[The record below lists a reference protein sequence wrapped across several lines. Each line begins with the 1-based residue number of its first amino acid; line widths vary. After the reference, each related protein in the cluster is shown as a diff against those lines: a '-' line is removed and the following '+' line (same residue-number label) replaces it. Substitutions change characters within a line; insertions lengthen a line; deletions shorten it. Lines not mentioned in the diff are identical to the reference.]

1 MLGIYGACPM
11 DLRKTLIYDSILRCI
26 RIIIIVVAETTAA
39 VPVYVK
45 LRLAEDMKVFLSM
58 LIAAGTKLLIV
69 I

>member
-1 MLGIYGACPM
+1 
-11 DLRKTLIYDSILRCI
+11 LRCI
-26 RIIIIVVAETTAA
+26 RIIIIVVVAETTAA